1 MSPRMQTLG
10 SGDLSDLTQQ
20 NFGHQRSASAEE
32 RGGSVRGV
40 ARKIVKKGANK
51 TMWDSDSDCSL
62 NGNHLVYE
70 VPTTTLIGSFVGRK
84 FIYNLLTFLLTLTLI
99 MGVSI
104 FTYGTFYFA
113 YMPTEVRPMTFTDKH
128 WHCNAFTPD
137 PWGRS
142 KFSVQPM
149 FQLSGSMQ
157 LPELLSGFK
166 PQVK

>member
-10 SGDLSDLTQQ
+10 SGDLSSDLTKS

-51 TMWDSDSDCSL
+51 TMWDRSSL
-62 NGNHLVYE
+62 LRRWLHSVQSCCLW
-70 VPTTTLIGSFVGRK
+70 SFKTIIIDLFVARK

-113 YMPTEVRPMTFTDKH
+113 YMPTEVRGTTYYY
-128 WHCNAFTPD
+128 WHSNVSTPG

-142 KFSVQPM
+142 KFSV
-149 FQLSGSMQ
+149 
-157 LPELLSGFK
+157 
-166 PQVK
+166 

>member
-10 SGDLSDLTQQ
+10 SGDLSDLTKQ

-32 RGGSVRGV
+32 RGGTVRGV

-51 TMWDSDSDCSL
+51 TMWDISSL
-62 NGNHLVYE
+62 LRRWLHSVQSCCLW
-70 VPTTTLIGSFVGRK
+70 SFKTIIIDLFVARK

-113 YMPTEVRPMTFTDKH
+113 YMPTEVRR
-128 WHCNAFTPD
+128 WHTIIDIAMSLQHTPG
-137 PWGRS
+137 PWGGS
-142 KFSVQPM
+142 KFSV
-149 FQLSGSMQ
+149 
-157 LPELLSGFK
+157 
-166 PQVK
+166 